1 MDTILALAKKH
12 GMIEIDCSELR
23 RMRASGATQ
32 QLIDVREPYEAEAC
46 SIGGTLI
53 PMGEI
58 IERLTEIRRDVP
70 VILHCK
76 SGNRSAAVI
85 QALESRYG
93 FSGLMSL
100 KGGIQAWSAEVEP
113 LNCD

>member
-1 MDTILALAKKH
+1 MK
-12 GMIEIDCSELR
+12 EITATELK
-23 RMRASGATQ
+23 RMREAGTPH

-46 SIGGTLI
+46 SIGGQLI

-58 IERLTEIRRDVP
+58 LDRLAEIRRDGP

-76 SGNRSAAVI
+76 SGNRAAAVI

-93 FSGLMSL
+93 FCDLINL
-100 KGGIQAWSAEVEP
+100 AGGIAAYAAEVEP
-113 LNCD
+113 ALNCD

>member
-1 MDTILALAKKH
+1 MT
-12 GMIEIDCSELR
+12 EITCADLR
-23 RMRASGATQ
+23 KLRESGAAHQ
-32 QLIDVREPYEAEAC
+32 VIDVREPYEAEAC
-46 SIGGTLI
+46 SIGGVLI
-53 PMGEI
+53 PMGEVI
-58 IERLTEIRRDVP
+58 DRISEIRRDVP

-100 KGGIQAWSAEVEP
+100 KGGILAWSAEVEP

>member
-1 MDTILALAKKH
+1 MT
-12 GMIEIDCSELR
+12 EISCAELK
-23 RMRASGATQ
+23 RMRESGTPH

-46 SIGGTLI
+46 SIGGKLI
-53 PMGEI
+53 PLGEVI
-58 IERLTEIRRDVP
+58 DRIAEIRRDVP
-70 VILHCK
+70 VIVHCK

-100 KGGIQAWSAEVEP
+100 QGGILAWCTEVEP

>member
-1 MDTILALAKKH
+1 MT
-12 GMIEIDCSELR
+12 EISCAELKR
-23 RMRASGATQ
+23 LRASGTAH

-53 PMGEI
+53 PLGEVI
-58 IERLTEIRRDVP
+58 DRIAEIRRDVP
-70 VILHCK
+70 VILHCR

-100 KGGIQAWSAEVEP
+100 QGGILAWSAEVEP

>member
-1 MDTILALAKKH
+1 MTEITCAELKK
-12 GMIEIDCSELR
+12 LR
-23 RMRASGATQ
+23 DEGRPH

-46 SIGGTLI
+46 SIGGELI
-53 PMGEI
+53 PMGEVI
-58 IERLTEIRRDVP
+58 DRLGEIKRDVP

-85 QALESRYG
+85 QALEARYG

-100 KGGIQAWSAEVEP
+100 KGGIQAWSAEVEQ

>member
-1 MDTILALAKKH
+1 MTEITCAELKK
-12 GMIEIDCSELR
+12 LR
-23 RMRASGATQ
+23 ESGAAHQ
-32 QLIDVREPYEAEAC
+32 VIDVREPYEAEAC
-46 SIGGTLI
+46 SIGGVLI
-53 PMGEI
+53 PMGEVI
-58 IERLTEIRRDVP
+58 DRISEIRRDVP

-100 KGGIQAWSAEVEP
+100 KGGILAWSAEVEP

>member
-1 MDTILALAKKH
+1 MK
-12 GMIEIDCSELR
+12 EITPAELKSLR
-23 RMRASGATQ
+23 EGRTVY
-32 QLIDVREPYEAEAC
+32 QLIDVREPYEAEIC

-58 IERLTEIRRDVP
+58 VDRIAEIRRDVP

-76 SGNRSAAVI
+76 SGNRSKAVI

-93 FSGLMSL
+93 FSDLL
-100 KGGIQAWSAEVEP
+100 NLNGGIAAYAAEVEP
-113 LNCD
+113 TLHCD

>member
-1 MDTILALAKKH
+1 MT
-12 GMIEIDCSELR
+12 EITCAELR
-23 RMRASGATQ
+23 KLRESGAAHQ
-32 QLIDVREPYEAEAC
+32 VIDVREPYEAEAC
-46 SIGGTLI
+46 SIGGVLI
-53 PMGEI
+53 PMGEVI
-58 IERLTEIRRDVP
+58 DRISEIRRDVP

-100 KGGIQAWSAEVEP
+100 KGGILAWSADVEP

>member
-1 MDTILALAKKH
+1 MTEITCTELKKLL
-12 GMIEIDCSELR
+12 D
-23 RMRASGATQ
+23 SGAPH

-53 PMGEI
+53 PLGEV
-58 IERLTEIRRDVP
+58 IERLGEIKRDVP
-70 VILHCK
+70 VIFHCK
-76 SGNRSAAVI
+76 SGNRAAAII

-93 FSGLMSL
+93 FSGLMHL
-100 KGGIQAWSAEVEP
+100 KGGIQAWSAEVSP